1 MKIESFERNEADQ
14 VVAIA
19 GTEKITLSWDF
30 VATHKPAVGDELI
43 QTEDGVFFG
52 APAEPSFVEK
62 ALEASQEVPSEPAV
76 VEPPAL
82 NEFPPIV

>member
-62 ALEASQEVPSEPAV
+62 ALEVSIETED
-76 VEPPAL
+76 
-82 NEFPPIV
+82 FPPIV